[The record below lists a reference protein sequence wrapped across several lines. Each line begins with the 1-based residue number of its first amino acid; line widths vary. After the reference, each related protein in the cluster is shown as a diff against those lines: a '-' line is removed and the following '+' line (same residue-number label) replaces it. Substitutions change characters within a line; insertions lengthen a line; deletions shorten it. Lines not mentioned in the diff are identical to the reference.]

1 MAYHDGLREL
11 NFLHMGKK
19 YHLAEA
25 GRVGLISPTSM
36 RRIQP
41 SGAHASIFFSQLFQ
55 LVSTSELK
63 KFLKHNDN
71 HHYSRD
77 DTLIRA
83 RIAALIMDG
92 SLSLYETVAHTSAAP
107 GGRSASSS
115 SSQGL
120 VYEPISPRKM
130 QAPSNMI
137 IEQEPSAKPA
147 TTQKVALI
155 NEQAQAE
162 VLVAAA
168 AQGAPLCELCKKQ

>member
-1 MAYHDGLREL
+1 
-11 NFLHMGKK
+11 
-19 YHLAEA
+19 
-25 GRVGLISPTSM
+25 M
-36 RRIQP
+36 RRVQP
-41 SGAHASIFFSQLFQ
+41 SGAYGSTFFSQLFQ
-55 LVSTSELK
+55 FVSTSELK
-63 KFLKHNDN
+63 DN

-92 SLSLYETVAHTSAAP
+92 SLSLYETVTHTSAAP
-107 GGRSASSS
+107 GGRSASAS
-115 SSQGL
+115 SSQGV
-120 VYEPISPRKM
+120 VYEPLSPRKM

-137 IEQEPSAKPA
+137 IEQERSAKPT

-168 AQGAPLCELCKKQ
+168 AQGAPLCELCKK

>member
-1 MAYHDGLREL
+1 MTYHDGLREL

-25 GRVGLISPTSM
+25 GRLGLISPTSM
-36 RRIQP
+36 RRVQP
-41 SGAHASIFFSQLFQ
+41 SGAHGSTFFSQLFQ
-55 LVSTSELK
+55 SVPAAELK

-83 RIAALIMDG
+83 RIAALITDG
-92 SLSLYETVAHTSAAP
+92 SLSLYEAVAHTSSA
-107 GGRSASSS
+107 GGRSAPS
-115 SSQGL
+115 SSQGVL
-120 VYEPISPRKM
+120 YEPINPRKM

-137 IEQEPSAKPA
+137 IEQERSKPA
-147 TTQKVALI
+147 ATQKVESI
-155 NEQAQAE
+155 NEQAQAA